1 MRSLSAALFKACSF
15 SLVEMLAA
23 VAIIGV
29 IRLFLA
35 LPNLVKMRSD
45 AERNLA
51 IARCE
56 SINMAMATYI
66 QVYGRTTADA
76 NFALATTAQAKYAL
90 FAPYL
95 SFSETNLTDYIP
107 NGYTVTFNTIDPL
120 KEGHAQLGF
129 HGHLLLILVVSRS

>member
-1 MRSLSAALFKACSF
+1 MNATSQTLPSRRGF

-29 IRLFLA
+29 ISFLA
-35 LPNLVKMRSD
+35 LPNLVRMRSD

-56 SINMAMATYI
+56 SVNMAMATYI
-66 QVYGRTTADA
+66 QVWGRTQAVTNYNAA
-76 NFALATTAQAKYAL
+76 ASAQAKYAL
-90 FAPYL
+90 LAPYL

-107 NGYTVTFNTIDPL
+107 NGYSVTFNTIDPL
-120 KEGHAQLGF
+120 KKVTLKSGTTVIAY
-129 HGHLLLILVVSRS
+129 

>member
-1 MRSLSAALFKACSF
+1 MNANLLPAKHRGF

-29 IRLFLA
+29 ISFLA
-35 LPNLVKMRSD
+35 LPNLVKMRGD

-66 QVYGRTTADA
+66 QVRGRVQAVSDFNGA
-76 NFALATTAQAKYAL
+76 STAQAKYAL
-90 FAPYL
+90 FSPYL
-95 SFSETNLTDYIP
+95 SFSEGNLTDYIP
-107 NGYTVTFNTIDPL
+107 NGYSITFNTIDPL
-120 KEGHAQLGF
+120 KKVTLTGSTGV
-129 HGHLLLILVVSRS
+129 IPY

>member
-1 MRSLSAALFKACSF
+1 MKPHSPPFKTTSTRDGF

-29 IRLFLA
+29 ISFLA
-35 LPNLVKMRSD
+35 IPNLVKMRSD

-66 QVYGRTTADA
+66 QVRGRTQAASDWTGSS
-76 NFALATTAQAKYAL
+76 TAQAKYSL
-90 FAPYL
+90 ISPYL
-95 SFSETNLTDYIP
+95 AFSETNLTDYMP
-107 NGYTVTFNTIDPL
+107 NGYSVTFNTIDPL
-120 KEGHAQLGF
+120 RKVTLSSGSTV
-129 HGHLLLILVVSRS
+129 I

>member
-1 MRSLSAALFKACSF
+1 MNANLSIPRKRAF

-29 IRLFLA
+29 ISFLA
-35 LPNLVKMRSD
+35 LPNLVKIRGDS
-45 AERNLA
+45 ERNLS

-66 QVYGRTTADA
+66 QVRGRVQAVTDFNAA
-76 NFALATTAQAKYAL
+76 ATPQAKYAL

-95 SFSETNLTDYIP
+95 SFSEANLTDYIP
-107 NGYTVTFNTIDPL
+107 SGYSVTFNTIDPL
-120 KEGHAQLGF
+120 KKITLSQGGTV
-129 HGHLLLILVVSRS
+129 IPY